1 MADLFQIRKRTQLPG
16 VWLLKVHTSTHT
28 QIPMAHLSKS
38 RLDSAEIVD
47 LCHCRIECSTFSP
60 ERKSSESTELVFCL
74 LWMFVLFQ
82 YTVLFKVILTLL
94 LQDCAGT
101 DRFEPREI
109 TEPLMSRET
118 LLYRLH
124 NGLSPRIANNAEP
137 RASQQKLFWECRSL
151 YIKI

>member
-1 MADLFQIRKRTQLPG
+1 MSDLFQIRKRTQLPG
-16 VWLLKVHTSTHT
+16 VWLLKVHTDTHT
-28 QIPMAHLSKS
+28 QIRMAHLSKS

-47 LCHCRIECSTFSP
+47 LCHCRLECSTFSP
-60 ERKSSESTELVFCL
+60 ERKSSVDWASL
-74 LWMFVLFQ
+74 LSALNVCQ
-82 YTVLFKVILTLL
+82 YTVLFKVILTVL
-94 LQDCAGT
+94 LQDRAGT

-118 LLYRLH
+118 LLYRIH
-124 NGLSPRIANNAEP
+124 NGLSPRIADNAGP